1 MEQNMAN
8 FKVHGIN
15 QTDYQKLKKL
25 AAERLGKDSVS
36 LLAKQLLLSLLN
48 DCEEETVPSVESK
61 HRLEVKLGANDS
73 QYLVMASQQ
82 HGLSPNMMLVSIL
95 RGYISKHPNLSA
107 KEIEVLYQSNG
118 QLLRIGRNIN
128 QIARQLNAMEGVNLT
143 SDHIAQLHTV
153 IDEHTKKVGD
163 VLLANR
169 RRFG

>member
-1 MEQNMAN
+1 MAN
-8 FKVHGIN
+8 FKVHGIS
-15 QTDYQKLKKL
+15 QTDYQKLKSL

-36 LLAKQLLLSLLN
+36 LLAKQLLLSLLAEG
-48 DCEEETVPSVESK
+48 DAKEVPKAESK
-61 HRLEVKLGANDS
+61 HRLEVKLGAHDS
-73 QYLVMASQQ
+73 QYLFTASRQ

-95 RGYISKHPNLSA
+95 RGYITKHPNLSV

-143 SDHIAQLHTV
+143 SDHIAKLHTF
-153 IDEHTKKVGD
+153 IDEHTKRVGD

>member
-1 MEQNMAN
+1 MNKKIDVYGLTQTEQ
-8 FKVHGIN
+8 
-15 QTDYQKLKKL
+15 QRLKEL
-25 AAERLGKDSVS
+25 ALERFGKASVS
-36 LLAKQLLLSLLN
+36 LLAKHLLKEALKEKGNTEQVVS
-48 DCEEETVPSVESK
+48 DVPN
-61 HRLEVKLGANDS
+61 HTRLEIQLIETDRAYLDELALKFGSTAN
-73 QYLVMASQQ
+73 MAAR
-82 HGLSPNMMLVSIL
+82 SIL
-95 RGYISKHPNLSA
+95 RSYISKHPNLSA

-128 QIARQLNAMEGVNLT
+128 QIVRQLNAMEGVNLT